1 MSALLATVFVFAGLL
16 YRIRIVLATVAG
28 LLGAA
33 WIVTVF
39 SDSTTSSV
47 SLLWLL
53 GCVWVLFLFAFAHA
67 FARPIPAATGVGFG
81 ARIKRRVQILMVW
94 VGLAGV
100 GLMGSML
107 VWLTLRA
114 LSVL

>member
-1 MSALLATVFVFAGLL
+1 VSELLTRVSVFAGLL
-16 YRIRIVLATVAG
+16 YRLRIMLGIAAA
-28 LLGAA
+28 LLGGA
-33 WIVTVF
+33 WILTVF

-67 FARPIPAATGVGFG
+67 FARPIPAATGAGIG
-81 ARIKRRVQILMVW
+81 ARVKRRLQILMVW
-94 VGLAGV
+94 VGLGAV
-100 GLMGSML
+100 GLMGAML
-107 VWLTLRA
+107 IWLTLRA